1 MVLIEDI
8 LNIPKEA
15 SVNDIISKDLL
26 FKEAG
31 LNKSDKDKFVKFV
44 KQIRW
49 LYNIDDSTM
58 RIKPYKDD
66 EREYLEMQI
75 INITLKDEFEVYNR
89 NTGNFHR
96 YDARLDRI
104 ADIILRNMP
113 YPILL
118 SFEFKDEIKFYVSHI
133 KNSLADYDKITL
145 DKLINTEWIKTS
157 NLSQLDKDFIDKLQ
171 LENLDYTNIYTF
183 YDSFITAIIQYKG
196 SKEVGETVE
205 LDSNE
210 IQNIMDEI
218 KLIDR
223 QIADLRVKIRKEPN
237 FRDQM
242 DLQMEIRNLKMDK
255 KILQN
260 NLTGE

>member
-15 SVNDIISKDLL
+15 SVNDIIPKDVL
-26 FKEAG
+26 FKEAE
-31 LNKSDKDKFVKFV
+31 LNKSDKGEFIKFV

-49 LYNIDDSTM
+49 LCKIDDFTM

-66 EREYLEMQI
+66 EREYLEMEI

-104 ADIILRNMP
+104 ADILLRFIP

-133 KNSLADYDKITL
+133 KESLADYDKITL
-145 DKLINTEWIKTS
+145 DKLTSTEWIKTS
-157 NLSQLDKDFIDKLQ
+157 NLTYLDKDFINKIQ
-171 LENLDYTNIYTF
+171 LENLDFTNIYTF
-183 YDSFITAIIQYKG
+183 YDDIVTAIIQFKG
-196 SKEVGETVE
+196 SKEIGQTVD

-210 IQNIMDEI
+210 IQEIMDKI
-218 KLIDR
+218 KGIDR
-223 QIADLRVKIRKEPN
+223 EIADLRVKIKREPN

-242 DLQMEIRNLKMDK
+242 DLQLKIRNLQMNK
-255 KILQN
+255 KILQD
-260 NLTGE
+260 NLTN

>member
-15 SVNDIISKDLL
+15 SVNDIIPKDVL
-26 FKEAG
+26 FKEAE
-31 LNKSDKDKFVKFV
+31 LNKADKGEFVKFV

-49 LYNIDDSTM
+49 LYKIDDSTM

-66 EREYLEMQI
+66 EREYLEMEI

-96 YDARLDRI
+96 YDARLERI
-104 ADIILRNMP
+104 ADILLRFIP

-118 SFEFKDEIKFYVSHI
+118 LFEFKDEIKFYVSHI
-133 KNSLADYDKITL
+133 KESLADYDKITL
-145 DKLINTEWIKTS
+145 DKLTSTEWIKTS
-157 NLSQLDKDFIDKLQ
+157 NLTDLDKDFINKIQ
-171 LENLDYTNIYTF
+171 LENLDFTNIYTF
-183 YDSFITAIIQYKG
+183 YDDIVTAVIQFKG
-196 SKEVGETVE
+196 SKEIGQTVD
-205 LDSNE
+205 LDSNK
-210 IQNIMDEI
+210 IQEIMDKI
-218 KLIDR
+218 KGIDR
-223 QIADLRVKIRKEPN
+223 EIADLRVKIKREPN

-242 DLQMEIRNLKMDK
+242 DLQLKIRNLQMDK
-255 KILQN
+255 KLLQD